1 MYNIYIY
8 ICIYIY
14 KIIKIS
20 IFLDTT
26 LNQSSK
32 FRTKEWI

>member
-8 ICIYIY
+8 VYIY

-20 IFLDTT
+20 IFLDNT